1 MAVDSQLLYYKK
13 PAKLWTSA
21 LPLGNGSIGAMM
33 FGEVQCETVSL
44 NYDQLWTGFPKT
56 YQHMCSYDSFEKARK
71 LALDGKLYE
80 SQKVLEADFEG
91 LNSEAYMPFGDIIIE
106 SPKGRVKNYSRSLD
120 LSTAVHTIK
129 YAKSNITYTR
139 ETFIS
144 NPDKALVMKISADS
158 EKAVSFVLKI
168 KSPLKS
174 STFKTNDTLVLDGI
188 CPSYSLSN
196 KDLLGSEYEE
206 YSDDEAKKGI
216 SFRGAVKVKTDGNLT
231 VSDDRITVSDA
242 DTAVIYFSC
251 ESSFNGFDKHPNLE
265 GKEYKNAC
273 LDALSAVFEKDYENV
288 KAAHISDYKSYYDRV
303 ALDLGTAN
311 KEMIP
316 TDKRLAEFA
325 GKKKDPAL
333 YTLLFNFGRYLTIA
347 GSREGTQAMNLQG
360 IWNHRIN
367 PPWSSNYTVNINT
380 EMNYFPTL
388 MVDMPELHLPLID
401 FINDI
406 SFTGE
411 KTAKE
416 IYHARGFTCH
426 HNVDIWRMTT
436 PVQGNSQW
444 SFWPMSSGWFCRHLY
459 EHYEYT
465 LDIDFLRDTAYPVM
479 KKAAEFYLD
488 MLVPDKDGYLI
499 IAPSTSPENSFKYGK
514 EECSVSQTSTMSLSI
529 IKELFIDC
537 LKAAEKLN
545 DSCNIIDD
553 INEKLPK
560 MLPFKVGSK
569 GDLLEWYNEEEWTE
583 PHHRHISH
591 LYALHPARL
600 INHEDTPELIEA
612 CRKTL
617 EYRGDNGTG
626 WSLGW
631 KINFWARMWDGN
643 HALKLVDMQLRPVD
657 NKYVINYKG
666 GGGTYPNMFDAHP
679 PFQIDG
685 NFGAVSGIAE
695 MLMQSTEDTIYLLPA
710 LPDKWSNGS
719 IKGLCAKGNIK
730 VDIEWKDGR
739 LSNYKLSGDTT
750 GKKIKYNGKE
760 LQGELN

>member
-1 MAVDSQLLYYKK
+1 MCLDSNLLYYKK
-13 PAKLWTSA
+13 PAKAWTAA
-21 LPLGNGSIGAMM
+21 LPLGNGSIGAMI
-33 FGEVQCETVSL
+33 FGGVRTETVSL

-56 YQHMCSYDSFEKARK
+56 YQHMCSYESFEEARK

-80 SQKVLEADFEG
+80 AQQLLEANFEG
-91 LNSEAYMPFGDIIIE
+91 FNSEAYMPFGDIIIE
-106 SPKGRVKNYSRSLD
+106 SQKGRSKNYTRSLD
-120 LSTAVHTIK
+120 LSTAVHCVK
-129 YAKSNITYTR
+129 YEKNGAVYTR
-139 ETFIS
+139 ESFVS
-144 NPDKALVMKISADS
+144 NPDNAFVMKITADK
-158 EKAVSFVLKI
+158 EKAVKFELKM
-168 KSPLKS
+168 KSQLKN
-174 STFKTNDTLVLDGI
+174 STFAIDDMLVLDGI
-188 CPSYSLSN
+188 CPSYSVNN
-196 KDLLGSEYEE
+196 KELLGKEYVE

-216 SFRGAVKVKTDGNLT
+216 SFRGAVKVKSNGTVT
-231 VSDDRITVSDA
+231 VSDDKIAVNDA
-242 DTAVIYFSC
+242 DYAEIYFSC

-273 LDALSAVFEKDYENV
+273 INALKAASDKNYDDV
-288 KAAHISDYKSYYDRV
+288 KAAHIADYKSYYDRV
-303 ALDLGTAN
+303 KLDLGTAN
-311 KEMIP
+311 REKIS
-316 TDKRLAEFA
+316 TDKRLAEFVC
-325 GKKKDPAL
+325 KKNDPGL
-333 YTLLFNFGRYLTIA
+333 YALLFNFGRYLTIA
-347 GSREGTQAMNLQG
+347 GSRENTQAMNLQG

-388 MVDMPELHLPLID
+388 MVDMPELHTPLVD
-401 FINDI
+401 FIKEVSI
-406 SFTGE
+406 TGE

-416 IYHARGFTCH
+416 LYHARGFTAH
-426 HNVDIWRMTT
+426 HNIDIWRMTT

-444 SFWPMSSGWFCRHLY
+444 SFWPMSSGWLCRHLY

-465 LDIDFLRDTAYPVM
+465 LDVDFLKNTAFPIM

-488 MLVPDKDGYLI
+488 MLVDDKDGYLM

-514 EECSVSQTSTMSLSI
+514 EACSVSQTSTMSMSI

-537 LKAAEKLN
+537 LKASDLLGEK
-545 DSCNIIDD
+545 DSIIDE
-553 INEKLPK
+553 IREKLPK
-560 MLPFKVGSK
+560 LLPFKVGSK

-600 INHEDTPELIEA
+600 INHEETPDLIEA

-631 KINFWARMWDGN
+631 KINFWARMFDGN
-643 HALKLVDMQLRPVD
+643 HALKLIDMQLRPVE
-657 NKYVINYKG
+657 NKYYINYKG

-695 MLMQSTEDTIYLLPA
+695 MLMQSTDNTIYLLPA
-710 LPDKWSNGS
+710 LPEKWKDGS
-719 IKGLCAKGNIK
+719 IKGLRAKGNIK
-730 VDIEWKDGR
+730 VDIEWKDGK
-739 LSNYKLSGDTT
+739 LADYKLSGNTS
-750 GKKIKYNGKE
+750 GVRVVYNGNE
-760 LQGELN
+760 I

>member
-1 MAVDSQLLYYKK
+1 MCLDSNLLYYKK
-13 PAKLWTSA
+13 PAKAWTAA
-21 LPLGNGSIGAMM
+21 LPLGNGSIGAMI
-33 FGEVQCETVSL
+33 FGGVRTETVSL

-56 YQHMCSYDSFEKARK
+56 YQHMCSYESFEEARK

-80 SQKVLEADFEG
+80 SQQLLEANFEG
-91 LNSEAYMPFGDIIIE
+91 FNSEAYMPFGDIIIE
-106 SPKGRVKNYSRSLD
+106 SQKGRSKNYTRSLD
-120 LSTAVHTIK
+120 LSTAVHCVK
-129 YAKSNITYTR
+129 YEKNGAVYTR
-139 ETFIS
+139 ESFVS
-144 NPDKALVMKISADS
+144 NPDNAFVMKITADK
-158 EKAVSFVLKI
+158 EKAVKFELKM
-168 KSPLKS
+168 KSQLKN
-174 STFKTNDTLVLDGI
+174 STFAIDDMLVLDGI
-188 CPSYSLSN
+188 CPSYSVNN
-196 KDLLGSEYEE
+196 KELLGKEYVE

-216 SFRGAVKVKTDGNLT
+216 SFRGAVKVKSNGTVT
-231 VSDDRITVSDA
+231 VSDDKIAVNDA
-242 DTAVIYFSC
+242 DYAEIYFSC

-273 LDALSAVFEKDYENV
+273 INALKAASDKNYDDV
-288 KAAHISDYKSYYDRV
+288 KAAHIADYKSYYDRV
-303 ALDLGTAN
+303 KLDLGTAN
-311 KEMIP
+311 REKIS
-316 TDKRLAEFA
+316 TDKRLAEFVC
-325 GKKKDPAL
+325 KKNDPGL
-333 YTLLFNFGRYLTIA
+333 YALLFNFGRYLTIA
-347 GSREGTQAMNLQG
+347 GSRENTQAMNLQG

-388 MVDMPELHLPLID
+388 MVDMPELHTPLVD
-401 FINDI
+401 FIKEVSI
-406 SFTGE
+406 TGE

-416 IYHARGFTCH
+416 LYHARGFTAH
-426 HNVDIWRMTT
+426 HNIDIWRMTT

-444 SFWPMSSGWFCRHLY
+444 SFWPMSSGWLCRHLY

-465 LDIDFLRDTAYPVM
+465 LDVDFLKKTAFPIM

-488 MLVPDKDGYLI
+488 MLVDDKDGYLM

-514 EECSVSQTSTMSLSI
+514 EACSVSQTSTMSMSI

-537 LKAAEKLN
+537 LKASDLLGEK
-545 DSCNIIDD
+545 DSIIDK
-553 INEKLPK
+553 IREKVPKLLP
-560 MLPFKVGSK
+560 LKVGSK

-600 INHEDTPELIEA
+600 INHEETPDLIEA

-631 KINFWARMWDGN
+631 KINFWARMFDGN
-643 HALKLVDMQLRPVD
+643 HALKLIDMQLRPVE
-657 NKYVINYKG
+657 NKYYINYKG

-695 MLMQSTEDTIYLLPA
+695 MLMQSTDNTIYLLPA
-710 LPDKWSNGS
+710 LPEKWKDGS
-719 IKGLCAKGNIK
+719 IKGLRAKGDIK
-730 VDIEWKDGR
+730 VDIEWKDGK
-739 LSNYKLSGDTT
+739 LADYKLSGNTS
-750 GKKIKYNGKE
+750 GVRVVYNGNE
-760 LQGELN
+760 I

>member
-1 MAVDSQLLYYKK
+1 MGIDSRLLYYKR
-13 PAKLWTSA
+13 PAKAWTAA
-21 LPLGNGSIGAMM
+21 LPLGNGSIGAMI
-33 FGEVQCETVSL
+33 FGGVRQATVSL

-56 YQHMCSYDSFEKARK
+56 YQHMCSYESFEEARK

-80 SQKVLEADFEG
+80 AQKLLEENFEG
-91 LNSEAYMPFGDIIIE
+91 HNSEAYMPFGDIIIE
-106 SPKGRVKNYSRSLD
+106 SEKGRVKNYSRSLD
-120 LSTAVHTIK
+120 LSTAVHTVTYEK
-129 YAKSNITYTR
+129 HDVVYTR
-139 ETFIS
+139 ESFVS
-144 NPDKALVMKISADS
+144 YPDKAFVMKISADS
-158 EKAVSFVLKI
+158 KQSISFVLKV

-174 STFKTNDTLVLDGI
+174 SIFNLDEALVLDGI
-188 CPSYSLSN
+188 CPSYSINN
-196 KDLLGSEYEE
+196 KELLGSEYEE
-206 YSDDEAKKGI
+206 YSEDDAKKGI
-216 SFRGAVKVKTDGNLT
+216 SFRGAIKVKTDGQIIIEE
-231 VSDDRITVSDA
+231 DRITVSNADA
-242 DTAVIYFSC
+242 AEIYFTC

-273 LDALSAVFEKDYENV
+273 INALNEVFKKNYEDV
-288 KAAHISDYKSYYDRV
+288 KSNHIADYKSYYDRV
-303 ALDLGTAN
+303 CLDLGTAA
-311 KEMIP
+311 KEKVP
-316 TDKRLAEFA
+316 TDKRLAEFIC
-325 GKKKDPAL
+325 KKNDLGL
-333 YTLLFNFGRYLTIA
+333 YALLFNFGRYLTIA
-347 GSREGTQAMNLQG
+347 GSRENTQAMNLQG
-360 IWNHRIN
+360 IWNNRTN

-388 MVDMPELHLPLID
+388 MVDMPELHLPLVD
-401 FINDI
+401 LVKEL
-406 SFTGE
+406 SVTGE

-416 IYHARGFTCH
+416 LYHARGFTAH

-465 LDIDFLRDTAYPVM
+465 LDVDFLRNTAYPIM

-488 MLVPDKDGYLI
+488 LLVPDKDGYLI

-514 EECSVSQTSTMSLSI
+514 EACSVSQTSTMSMSI

-537 LKAAEKLN
+537 QKAADILN
-545 DSCNIIDD
+545 DRNSVIDE

-560 MLPFKVGSK
+560 LLPFKIGSN

-631 KINFWARMWDGN
+631 KINFWARMFDGN
-643 HALKLVDMQLRPVD
+643 HALQLIDMQLRPVD
-657 NKYVINYKG
+657 NKYHINYKG

-685 NFGAVSGIAE
+685 NFGAVSGISE
-695 MLMQSTEDTIYLLPA
+695 MLMQSTADTIYLLPA
-710 LPDKWSNGS
+710 LPEKWKNGS
-719 IKGLCAKGNIK
+719 IKGLRAKGNIK
-730 VDIEWKDGR
+730 VDIEWKNSQLVD
-739 LSNYKLSGDTT
+739 YKLYGNTD
-750 GKKIKYNGKE
+750 GKTIKYNGSE
-760 LQGELN
+760 L